1 MDIATIVETGAA
13 VASTPSFAPQA
24 VKIIRTGKTKD
35 ISFWMY
41 VLTVS
46 AFALWTVYGIMTRQW
61 PLLCANV
68 VCLCLSGF
76 ILSMKTTERRTQRNS
91 PKDSLE

>member
-13 VASTPSFAPQA
+13 VASTTSFAPQA
-24 VKIIRTGKTKD
+24 VKIIRTRETKD

-46 AFALWTVYGIMTRQW
+46 AFGLWTAYGVMTRQW
-61 PLLCANV
+61 PLLCANLI
-68 VCLCLSGF
+68 CLFLSGF
-76 ILSMKTTERRTQRNS
+76 ILSMKI
-91 PKDSLE
+91 LEKPEQE

>member
-13 VASTPSFAPQA
+13 VASTTSFAPQA
-24 VKIIRTGKTKD
+24 VKIIRTRETKD

-46 AFALWTVYGIMTRQW
+46 AFALWTAYEVMTRQW
-61 PLLCANV
+61 PLLSANV
-68 VCLCLSGF
+68 ICLFLSGF
-76 ILSMKTTERRTQRNS
+76 IFTMKIVAKPEPR
-91 PKDSLE
+91 